1 MKAEEE
7 QRKLTSGMDDEV
19 GVMKEPRYFA
29 PVSGMS
35 GTSRDEMSGVV
46 KNTGAQK
53 GQLHCDS
60 ASAVRER
67 CRDSKA
73 YSGMRIVWGSREIN
87 V

>member
-1 MKAEEE
+1 
-7 QRKLTSGMDDEV
+7 MDDEV

-46 KNTGAQK
+46 KKKGAQK
-53 GQLHCDS
+53 GQLHCES

-67 CRDSKA
+67 ETGRTAWTVRS
-73 YSGMRIVWGSREIN
+73 
-87 V
+87 

>member
-1 MKAEEE
+1 
-7 QRKLTSGMDDEV
+7 MDDEV

-46 KNTGAQK
+46 KKKGAQK
-53 GQLHCDS
+53 GQLHCES

-67 CRDSKA
+67 ETRRVAWTGRS
-73 YSGMRIVWGSREIN
+73 
-87 V
+87 